1 MNSFEWSV
9 SRDGFTF
16 GSPIGYSEVIY
27 PYINSSNNGLYY
39 LRCRITLPSGQVYTA
54 YRYVSVNIC
63 NGCKTG
69 QGVDDNDSASLL
81 EVSPNPGTGNSV
93 NIRFSVPME
102 TTVVANLTDSR
113 AVPIKK
119 LDFGI
124 LSPGIHQK
132 QIDVSSVSPG
142 LYIVTLQ
149 TGTEVRSQKVLIT
162 K

>member
-1 MNSFEWSV
+1 
-9 SRDGFTF
+9 
-16 GSPIGYSEVIY
+16 
-27 PYINSSNNGLYY
+27 
-39 LRCRITLPSGQVYTA
+39 
-54 YRYVSVNIC
+54 
-63 NGCKTG
+63 
-69 QGVDDNDSASLL
+69 
-81 EVSPNPGTGNSV
+81 
-93 NIRFSVPME
+93 ME